1 MPASVHAC
9 LCACLP
15 LCMPASVHACLC
27 ACLPLCMPASFC
39 LLHAALSLLPRCAG
53 PSGVPAPSCAPRRLA
68 ASHACLVF
76 FTTDGVRTA
85 AGRDGGALS
94 GAAGRRREHSTGG
107 AVCLLP
113 GGQRRERGLHVPRHA
128 TPGPASPPPLAA
140 RGFLPHLLHSSAHTT
155 CLQRP
160 SCSGLMVREPKASGP
175 GRPVPRLSPRLL
187 FRALRSRSPPAP
199 WVGVNWAGAV
209 GSGSTRHRPPH
220 QRACRVTPV
229 SDACFRRSRPRAL
242 LGVTRARLGPLSAVA
257 ARAAGRQESAHL
269 ASARANRIRYGFSQ
283 MDAGAPESAGWSRSR
298 PRTALAVLSAMPV
311 LKGMP

>member
-1 MPASVHAC
+1 MPPSACFRDAPGPLAC
-9 LCACLP
+9 LRP
-15 LCMPASVHACLC
+15 LA
-27 ACLPLCMPASFC
+27 
-39 LLHAALSLLPRCAG
+39 
-53 PSGVPAPSCAPRRLA
+53 RLA
-68 ASHACLVF
+68 ASPPPTPASF
-76 FTTDGVRTA
+76 FSLLTVCVLLQDGTVVRFQVRQGGGESIQQVEQFVSCQA
-85 AGRDGGALS
+85 VNDVSAGYMYRGMRHQVP
-94 GAAGRRREHSTGG
+94 RRRPRSPRAGF
-107 AVCLLP
+107 CLI
-113 GGQRRERGLHVPRHA
+113 
-128 TPGPASPPPLAA
+128 SCS
-140 RGFLPHLLHSSAHTT
+140 FHSSAHTT